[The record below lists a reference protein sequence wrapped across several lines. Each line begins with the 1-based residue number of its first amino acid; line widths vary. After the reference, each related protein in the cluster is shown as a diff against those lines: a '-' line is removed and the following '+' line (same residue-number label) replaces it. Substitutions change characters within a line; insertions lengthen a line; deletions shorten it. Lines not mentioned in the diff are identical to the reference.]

1 MEQNTPN
8 TVKEVQQEEQS
19 SIDFAALW
27 HSVCSRFRLYLVV
40 LGIAFVV
47 ACVYAFSLP
56 RTYSCKVMLAPELST
71 STSRSSLSA
80 LASTLGLNLST
91 GRTNSEALFPT
102 LYPDLMNSVD
112 FKTSLFPVKVR
123 RDKDTREMTYYDYL
137 LKEQKRPW
145 WSSAIGAVVGG
156 ISSLFSSA
164 EPDAPKTNKSKD
176 VDPFRLTR
184 KQTAIAK
191 AINSRV
197 RCDVDK
203 KTLVITIVVVD
214 QDPLVCA
221 TVADS
226 VKTRLQRFITD
237 YRTSKV
243 RSDLEYNQKIYV
255 EAKREYDRA
264 RQLYASFSDA
274 NQDVILQSV
283 RTKLNDL
290 ENEMQ
295 LKFNA
300 YNAIA
305 VQLQDAKARVQQE
318 TPAFTTLQ
326 SATVPIKP
334 SAPSRSKIVL
344 VFLFLAFMGTTLWA
358 FYKDGHLKT
367 LLGLS

>member
-1 MEQNTPN
+1 MEQNTPD
-8 TVKEVQQEEQS
+8 TVKELQQEQS

-27 HSVCSRFRLYLVV
+27 HSVRSRFRLYLVV
-40 LGIAFVV
+40 LGVAFVV

-56 RTYSCKVMLAPELST
+56 RTYSCKVKLAPELST
-71 STSRSSLSA
+71 SSSRNTLSA
-80 LASTLGLNLST
+80 LASNFGLSVGSVRN
-91 GRTNSEALFPT
+91 GSEALYPT

-123 RDKDTREMTYYDYL
+123 RDKDTKEMTYYDYL

-156 ISSLFSSA
+156 ISSLFTSSDTTDVKPGTA
-164 EPDAPKTNKSKD
+164 KE

-203 KTLVITIVVVD
+203 KTLVITIVVRD

-226 VKTRLQRFITD
+226 VKTRLQRFITA

-300 YNAIA
+300 YNAIS
-305 VQLQDAKARVQQE
+305 VQLQDAKAKVQQE

-326 SATVPIKP
+326 SATVPVAP

-344 VFLFLAFMGTTLWA
+344 VFLFLAFLGTTLWA
-358 FYKDGHLKT
+358 FYKDGHFKT

>member
-1 MEQNTPN
+1 MEQNTPD
-8 TVKEVQQEEQS
+8 TVKELQQEQS

-27 HSVCSRFRLYLVV
+27 QSVRSRFKLYGVV
-40 LGIAFVV
+40 LGITFVV
-47 ACVYAFSLP
+47 ACIYAFSLP
-56 RTYSCKVMLAPELST
+56 RTYSCKVKLAPELST
-71 STSRSSLSA
+71 TSSRNTLSA
-80 LASTLGLNLST
+80 LASNFGLSVGSVRN
-91 GRTNSEALFPT
+91 GSEALYPT

-112 FKTSLFPVKVR
+112 FKTSLFPIKVR

-137 LKEQKRPW
+137 LNEQKSPW

-156 ISSLFSSA
+156 IYSLFTSSDTTDVKPRTA
-164 EPDAPKTNKSKD
+164 KE

-191 AINSRV
+191 AINRRV
-197 RCDVDK
+197 QCDVDK
-203 KTLVITIVVVD
+203 KTLVITIVVRD

-226 VKTRLQRFITD
+226 VKTRLQRFITA

-243 RSDLEYNQKIYV
+243 RSDLEYNQKIFV
-255 EAKREYDRA
+255 EAKREYDKA

-300 YNAIA
+300 YNAIS
-305 VQLQDAKARVQQE
+305 VQLQDAKAKVQQE

-326 SATVPIKP
+326 SATVPVAP

-358 FYKDGHLKT
+358 FYKDGHLKS